1 VTMILSRR
9 ALNRATLARQG
20 LVERRTASALS
31 VIDDL
36 IGMQSQAPLAPYVGL
51 WSRLVNFDPAELVS
65 LMHSRE
71 VVRMVLMRGTI
82 HLVRASDALGIRPL
96 IQEVLHR
103 GAAANKPVAAL
114 LASIDVSALTAAGHR
129 LLTSRALDA
138 KALAAALAAEF
149 PGHDPALLSRAV
161 RDLVPGIQVPPRGIW
176 GKGGQP
182 VLTTPENWLGR
193 PVEAMP
199 IDALVLRYLKAFGP
213 ASVVDVQAWSGL
225 TRLSEV
231 LDRLRPQLRTYKDE
245 SNGRELFDLAHVELP
260 DPDQPVPIRFV
271 AEYDNL
277 LLSHADRTRVISDEH
292 RRQVITING
301 IVKGT
306 VLYDGFVAAT
316 WKAETTRKSLNLRVS
331 PLGRL
336 PKSCHAQVVAEGN
349 RLLTFLTPEGSARD
363 IQLDV

>member
-1 VTMILSRR
+1 
-9 ALNRATLARQG
+9 
-20 LVERRTASALS
+20 
-31 VIDDL
+31 
-36 IGMQSQAPLAPYVGL
+36 
-51 WSRLVNFDPAELVS
+51 
-65 LMHSRE
+65 
-71 VVRMVLMRGTI
+71 
-82 HLVRASDALGIRPL
+82 
-96 IQEVLHR
+96 
-103 GAAANKPVAAL
+103 
-114 LASIDVSALTAAGHR
+114 
-129 LLTSRALDA
+129 
-138 KALAAALAAEF
+138 
-149 PGHDPALLSRAV
+149 
-161 RDLVPGIQVPPRGIW
+161 
-176 GKGGQP
+176 
-182 VLTTPENWLGR
+182 
-193 PVEAMP
+193 MP

-316 WKAETTRKSLNLRVS
+316 WKAETTRKATTLRVS
-331 PLGRL
+331 PLIRL
-336 PKSCHAQVVAEGN
+336 PNDCHEHVAAEGN
-349 RLLTFLTPEGSARD
+349 RLLTLLAPGGAMCELQMEA
-363 IQLDV
+363 

>member
-1 VTMILSRR
+1 MILSRR

-36 IGMQSQAPLAPYVGL
+36 IGMQSQAPLAPYIGL

-176 GKGGQP
+176 AR
-182 VLTTPENWLGR
+182 V
-193 PVEAMP
+193 
-199 IDALVLRYLKAFGP
+199 
-213 ASVVDVQAWSGL
+213 AS
-225 TRLSEV
+225 
-231 LDRLRPQLRTYKDE
+231 
-245 SNGRELFDLAHVELP
+245 
-260 DPDQPVPIRFV
+260 RF
-271 AEYDNL
+271 
-277 LLSHADRTRVISDEH
+277 
-292 RRQVITING
+292 
-301 IVKGT
+301 
-306 VLYDGFVAAT
+306 
-316 WKAETTRKSLNLRVS
+316 
-331 PLGRL
+331 
-336 PKSCHAQVVAEGN
+336 
-349 RLLTFLTPEGSARD
+349 
-363 IQLDV
+363 